1 MAIPDTTRL
10 IIESTLISYIEQK
23 IPAHVRDKVRL
34 SYRFRGNTIT
44 LFEHRPVFNKQSEWT
59 NSAVAQ
65 FRYNPS
71 GNKWTLYCADR
82 NSRWH
87 RYDDL
92 EPAEDFDLL
101 LQEVDEDPTGI
112 FWG

>member
-1 MAIPDTTRL
+1 MAIPDTVRL

-23 IPAHVRDKVRL
+23 IPPHIRNNVRL

-44 LFEHRPVFNKQSEWT
+44 LFEHRPAFRTPSEWT
-59 NSAVAQ
+59 DIAIAK
-65 FRYNPS
+65 FRYDPR
-71 GNKWTLYCADR
+71 GNNWTLYCADR

-87 RYDDL
+87 KYYDL
-92 EPAEDFDLL
+92 EPTEEFDLL
-101 LQEVDEDPTGI
+101 LQEVDKDPTGI

>member
-1 MAIPDTTRL
+1 MAIPDAPRL
-10 IIESTLISYIEQK
+10 IIESTLISYIEQR

-44 LFEHRPVFNKQSEWT
+44 LFEHRPVFNKQGEWT

-87 RYDDL
+87 KYYDL

>member
-1 MAIPDTTRL
+1 MAIPDTTSL
-10 IIESTLISYIEQK
+10 IIESTLISYIEGK

-44 LFEHRPVFNKQSEWT
+44 LFEHRPVFNKQGKWT
-59 NSAVAQ
+59 DSPVAQ
-65 FRYNPS
+65 FRYNPG

-92 EPAEDFDLL
+92 EPAEDFDVL